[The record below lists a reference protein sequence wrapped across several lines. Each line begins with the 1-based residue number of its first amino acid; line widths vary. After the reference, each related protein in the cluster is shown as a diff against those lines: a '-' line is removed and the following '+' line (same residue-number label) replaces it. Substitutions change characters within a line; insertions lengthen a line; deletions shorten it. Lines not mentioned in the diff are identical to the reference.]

1 MRLSKILV
9 WSLVIGTSGTLG
21 LAVSFLIV
29 FYGLRG
35 VGVALTRITV
45 PGGASVRLAPGE
57 YWAFHEPRTVV
68 NGVVY
73 DRPDSVDGL
82 RVTIADTEGNEVP
95 AMPPRPSTVYTIE
108 NTAVPG
114 KPLFRFLI
122 VKAGEYTL
130 TSDFAGGREGR
141 SSVIA
146 IHTDFERRLWTVVAI
161 AVAVPLLFVGGA
173 ALALVLWP
181 RRADAAAEG
190 IVTARMGG

>member
-35 VGVALTRITV
+35 VGVALARITV
-45 PGGASVRLAPGE
+45 PGRTSVRLAPGE

-82 RVTIADTEGNEVP
+82 RVTIADTEGDEVP
-95 AMPPRPSTVYTIE
+95 AIPRVLRRYTRSRTPQSQENPCFASSLSKPQST
-108 NTAVPG
+108 
-114 KPLFRFLI
+114 PLR
-122 VKAGEYTL
+122 L
-130 TSDFAGGREGR
+130 TSPAAGK
-141 SSVIA
+141 
-146 IHTDFERRLWTVVAI
+146 
-161 AVAVPLLFVGGA
+161 GA
-173 ALALVLWP
+173 PA
-181 RRADAAAEG
+181 
-190 IVTARMGG
+190 